1 MRSARWIAT
10 LAVAASLSSGALA
23 QDVGYSGKWSFSGL
37 IIANPLIMSFAQ
49 ICDLQQTGAQIAGA
63 CRGPNGGCSA
73 VGIVDGGHV
82 DLTCRMTST
91 NNPNLAGVL
100 TFHGDLQSDG
110 IVRGAVTHSRA
121 PGSGTAAM
129 MRI

>member
-10 LAVAASLSSGALA
+10 LAAAASLSSGALA
-23 QDVGYSGKWSFSGL
+23 QDAGYSGKWLFSGL
-37 IIANPLIMSFAQ
+37 IVANPSVFSFAQ
-49 ICDLQQTGAQIAGA
+49 VCDLQQTGAQIAGA

-82 DLTCRMTST
+82 DLTCRTTFINS
-91 NNPNLAGVL
+91 PNLAGVL
-100 TFHGDLQSDG
+100 TFHGDLQGDG
-110 IVRGAVTHSRA
+110 IVRGAVTHSRS
-121 PGSGTAAM
+121 PGSGQAAM